1 MAKLSKSELEMLGL
15 NEESNNNVVE
25 NRTSTYEDVPTVQT
39 VRREPIVA
47 TVAHPEAQYEEKR
60 NELKDAWLNK
70 FVVATIRGKKVYGL
84 VDNAYATPFGAML
97 GVIYADGDMWGGSL
111 VDEKNVTEAF
121 GGDAVR
127 AQAAAMYYLLME
139 CRSLS
144 AHIERNVAMNLPT
157 TREEYLLKRYREM
170 REKISAMAN

>member
-39 VRREPIVA
+39 VRRAPIVA

-60 NELKDAWLNK
+60 NELKATWVGK
-70 FVVATIRGKKVYGL
+70 FVTAIIRGKKVYGL

-111 VDEKNVTEAF
+111 VDEKNVTEVF

-127 AQAAAMYYLLME
+127 AQAAATYYLLME
-139 CRSLS
+139 CSSLS
-144 AHIERNVAMNLPT
+144 AAITRNTAMNLPT
-157 TREEYLLKRYREM
+157 TREEYLLGKYTELRK
-170 REKISAMAN
+170 KISATAN